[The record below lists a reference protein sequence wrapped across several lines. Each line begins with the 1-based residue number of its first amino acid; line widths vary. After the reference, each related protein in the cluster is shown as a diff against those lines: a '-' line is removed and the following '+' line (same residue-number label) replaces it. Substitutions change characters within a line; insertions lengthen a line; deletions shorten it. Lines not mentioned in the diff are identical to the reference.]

1 MSTVLGKSTNSRISR
16 PDPIPNI
23 IAAGH
28 KISGVEN
35 EAADYSIRQD
45 VHLAGA
51 PGTPEHLKKFRKSH
65 VNQPGVIQ
73 KHHGMADDAPR
84 FPPGYAY
91 GKGSHGSEHVNEI
104 FKAGSLSG
112 MQDKFNDIKE
122 A

>member
-23 IAAGH
+23 VAAGH
-28 KISGVEN
+28 KNSGVEN

-65 VNQPGVIQ
+65 VNQPGI
-73 KHHGMADDAPR
+73 
-84 FPPGYAY
+84 
-91 GKGSHGSEHVNEI
+91 I
-104 FKAGSLSG
+104 
-112 MQDKFNDIKE
+112 
-122 A
+122 